1 MLKERSTTSKSARDE
16 RMDRGLLWEKGGTMS
31 GYGKT
36 SRLTETSHKRNK
48 HADKVAPAQEWM
60 EGLKDNET
68 LKKQRGIVSSG

>member
-16 RMDRGLLWEKGGTMS
+16 RMDRGLLWDKGGTMS

-36 SRLTETSHKRNK
+36 SRLTERSHKRAE
-48 HADKVAPAQEWM
+48 HADKIAPAQTWM

>member
-1 MLKERSTTSKSARDE
+1 
-16 RMDRGLLWEKGGTMS
+16 MS

-48 HADKVAPAQEWM
+48 HADKIAPAQEWM